1 MRRHSPAR
9 DALEYWGAALV
20 LKTLEHSPRPLA
32 ERLARFYARLLDLG
46 APRLRRTA
54 MRNLEMALP
63 ETTLAQ
69 RRRIADGV
77 FRSIARLLI
86 SFARIPRIRNEM
98 DSWIR
103 LEGIEN
109 FEAGRRRGKGVILST
124 AHLGNWE
131 MGALAHGIL
140 SAPMHVVVRPLDNPR
155 LDELVA
161 RLRALSR
168 QPRHREEATFARGIL
183 KALAANEAVGILID
197 QNTSADE
204 GVFTDF
210 FGIPACV
217 NPGIARIAAH
227 SGASVIPAFALWS
240 DAERRY
246 VVRYYPPVEITGDA
260 VEDTR
265 APAKAVGGCDPG
277 ASGPVALDPPA
288 VENAA
293 PGRAP
298 ALLITLRADSS
309 PARA

>member
-1 MRRHSPAR
+1 LRRHSPAR
-9 DALEYWGAALV
+9 DALEFWGAALV

-32 ERLARFYARLLDLG
+32 ERLARFYARLLDLA

-98 DSWIR
+98 DSWVR

-109 FEAGRRRGKGVILST
+109 FEAGRQRGKGVIFST
-124 AHLGNWE
+124 GHLGNWE
-131 MGALAHGIL
+131 MGAWAHGVF

-161 RLRALSR
+161 RLRAVHGNRVIEKS
-168 QPRHREEATFARGIL
+168 AFARGIL

-197 QNTSADE
+197 QNTSAEE
-204 GVFTDF
+204 GVFADF

-227 SGASVIPAFALWS
+227 SGASVVPAFALWS

-260 VEDTR
+260 VDDTR
-265 APAKAVGGCDPG
+265 RLQKQLEDVIREYPDQWLWIHRRWKTRPQGE
-277 ASGPVALDPPA
+277 PP
-288 VENAA
+288 
-293 PGRAP
+293 
-298 ALLITLRADSS
+298 LY
-309 PARA
+309 

>member
-9 DALEYWGAALV
+9 DALEFWGAALV

-32 ERLARFYARLLDLG
+32 ERLARFYARLLDLA

-98 DSWIR
+98 DSWVR

-109 FEAGRRRGKGVILST
+109 FEAGRRRGKGVIFST
-124 AHLGNWE
+124 GHLGNWE
-131 MGALAHGIL
+131 MGAWAHGIL

-155 LDELVA
+155 LDGLVA
-161 RLRALSR
+161 RLRAVHGNR
-168 QPRHREEATFARGIL
+168 VIEKNAFARGIF

-227 SGASVIPAFALWS
+227 SGASVVPAFALWS
-240 DAERRY
+240 EAERRY

-265 APAKAVGGCDPG
+265 RLHKQLENVIREYPDQWLWIHRRWKTRPPG
-277 ASGPVALDPPA
+277 EPP
-288 VENAA
+288 
-293 PGRAP
+293 
-298 ALLITLRADSS
+298 LY
-309 PARA
+309 